1 PADEVSILM
10 QLFLRTLEQ
19 EVVKLNENGIRFKVI
34 GDTTRFEP
42 RIRDLIAAGE
52 ALTGENRRLTLTVAA
67 NYGGRWDIA
76 QAARRLL
83 AVTLSALFWLPPRA
97 WGAVTLF
104 VVAVAAHEWANLCG
118 YAQWAR
124 FGFVAGAL
132 AIGAYLLF
140 GFMPG
145 GSWPIA
151 VTLIACGA
159 ATLFWLA
166 VAPTWLAS
174 AWHVESKLVLAFTG
188 WLVLLAWWIALV
200 ELQARSPA

>member
-1 PADEVSILM
+1 MLKARIL
-10 QLFLRTLEQ
+10 TAI
-19 EVVKLNENGIRFKVI
+19 V
-34 GDTTRFEP
+34 
-42 RIRDLIAAGE
+42 LI
-52 ALTGENRRLTLTVAA
+52 
-67 NYGGRWDIA
+67 
-76 QAARRLL
+76 

-174 AWHVESKLVLAFTG
+174 ASNNMAG
-188 WLVLLAWWIALV
+188 S
-200 ELQARSPA
+200 ARRPRCHG